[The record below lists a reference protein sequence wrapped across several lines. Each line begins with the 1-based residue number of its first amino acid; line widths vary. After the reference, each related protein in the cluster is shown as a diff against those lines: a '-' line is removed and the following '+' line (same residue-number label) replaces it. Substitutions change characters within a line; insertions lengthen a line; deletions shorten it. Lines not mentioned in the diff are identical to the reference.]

1 MAWRDRYLPASFR
14 GVRFHVRAHENTGGR
29 RLQTHQYPG
38 SDEPFTEDLGR
49 RAREFS
55 VEAYIVGDDYM
66 ERRDALLDACE
77 KGGPG
82 TLIHPY
88 RGQREVACD
97 RYRLSE
103 STAEGRMCRITLEL
117 VEAGRN
123 RHPTDRANSRAVLSE
138 AAGAAHRA
146 AVDDLDRWVRGS
158 PSTGTGIFVGI
169 ALVLLALGG
178 MWKFGRMF
186 GTGGRVLTTRRRRG
200 WTKLDR
206 VTLEDAIERQLEA
219 IDRRNDVHVRINR
232 RGRVNVR
239 LVTPD
244 PSTIG
249 PIQEIRDAIDEQCTS
264 RALPCRSGR
273 ITATT
278 PRRMTRRRQVR

>member
-1 MAWRDRYLPASFR
+1 MDPYHTFKTPTISLRVIGLVVAGIVLLAAAQLLLLSF
-14 GVRFHVRAHENTGGR
+14 
-29 RLQTHQYPG
+29 
-38 SDEPFTEDLGR
+38 
-49 RAREFS
+49 
-55 VEAYIVGDDYM
+55 
-66 ERRDALLDACE
+66 
-77 KGGPG
+77 
-82 TLIHPY
+82 
-88 RGQREVACD
+88 EVD
-97 RYRLSE
+97 PPLS
-103 STAEGRMCRITLEL
+103 
-117 VEAGRN
+117 
-123 RHPTDRANSRAVLSE
+123 
-138 AAGAAHRA
+138 RA

-178 MWKFGRMF
+178 MWKFGRTF
-186 GTGGRVLTTRRRRG
+186 GTAGRVLTTRRRRG

-206 VTLEDAIERQLEA
+206 ITLEDAIERQLDA

-244 PSTIG
+244 PSAIG